1 MDLEC
6 NSGGDFLFYRQ
17 VYITVWIYFCLK
29 MARVFTLAFPSCAP
43 PKKKKKKSCQGC
55 YLCSLVFT
63 VAKKKI
69 KSDRLSL

>member
-6 NSGGDFLFYRQ
+6 NSGGD
-17 VYITVWIYFCLK
+17 YFFILQAGLHYSLDLLLLK
-29 MARVFTLAFPSCAP
+29 DGESSLWHSQAVP
-43 PKKKKKKSCQGC
+43 PPPKKKKSCQGC